1 MSLDYDESTMS
12 IAFKP
17 FEFMNPNSVMILISY
32 SKRDDYYVSYKHDSE
47 KRFYLAG
54 DLFES
59 LGEAVEYANT
69 LF

>member
-1 MSLDYDESTMS
+1 MKCGFDEEG
-12 IAFKP
+12 FKPDNKP

-32 SKRDDYYVSYKHDSE
+32 SKRDAYYVSYKHDSE